1 MQAIFPRDGQGVQIG
16 SFQLDMILMPEEMLR
31 QAAIFLHSFDPSWKW
46 AMTAPAWQYPCWQM
60 LLRLGFKDLNKVAF
74 FKYTSLVFVIIWN
87 YQPCVIFLSIL
98 PDAIK
103 MYGSLIRD
111 FRLGASSLRRSTL
124 GCSTSS
130 CKAIR
135 NISFKTINLDTLNYL

>member
-1 MQAIFPRDGQGVQIG
+1 
-16 SFQLDMILMPEEMLR
+16 MI
-31 QAAIFLHSFDPSWKW
+31 I
-46 AMTAPAWQYPCWQM
+46 
-60 LLRLGFKDLNKVAF
+60 
-74 FKYTSLVFVIIWN
+74 
-87 YQPCVIFLSIL
+87 LSIL

-135 NISFKTINLDTLNYL
+135 NISFKTINLDTLKSTYKCKL